1 MKHFFV
7 CAHTKIMGRLNGQIN
22 LIIWPG
28 GVKGGAELRGTF
40 NEPIE
45 GIRESFF
52 VCTGVPKLLQ
62 NDENPYKTLRFLT
75 FLVLRV
81 TPTKTTCAHKEKW
94 GLLNVRINSAAG
106 SPISS

>member
-1 MKHFFV
+1 MRTQKEV
-7 CAHTKIMGRLNGQIN
+7 GLLNVRIN

-45 GIRESFF
+45 GTRESFF
-52 VCTGVPKLLQ
+52 VCTGVPKMLQ
-62 NDENPYKTLRFLT
+62 NDENPYKTLRFLA

-81 TPTKTTCAHKEKW
+81 TPTKTTCAHKEM
-94 GLLNVRINSAAG
+94 GLLNVGINSAAG